1 MNVSKYQERKSK
13 TEELKKKEESKD
25 KEQMKQNKI
34 VPKEIKELR
43 KMNR

>member
-1 MNVSKYQERKSK
+1 MFQSIKKEKVK
-13 TEELKKKEESKD
+13 LKKKEESKD